1 MANQILPI
9 LSKTWEFIQNW
20 YWIPVL
26 IFYLSTITT
35 ILIENRN
42 PSKTIAWILI
52 IFFLPV
58 FGLILYFFFGQK
70 FNRKKM
76 FGRLDD
82 DQRKRIQS
90 KWEEFKEINNA
101 NFYQIEEK
109 LGNQSKVFRYLNN
122 SKASPTYTHNEVE
135 LLLNGE
141 EKFPKFLEALR
152 KAQHHIHLE
161 YYIFDLDQIGM
172 EVIDILKTKSNEGV
186 NVRVMI
192 DNFGSPKFS
201 RNFAKILEGSKVELQ
216 VFLPVQ
222 FSSLANSNYRN
233 HRKILIVDGE
243 VAFVGGINISDKY
256 INSLPYSKNNQVYWR
271 DTSVQIKG
279 NAVDMLQIYFWLNWM
294 TTSGKIYDVSLPGY
308 LHQYENHVGADVK
321 NITGFGFSIPAGDVP
336 TAMESMIL
344 AISLAKKKV
353 QICTPYFIPSDEFKS
368 ALLVAVSSGVE
379 VELMLPKIG
388 DSFIVQ
394 QASLSFLKPLMKRGV
409 KVLLYEKGFIHA
421 KTLVI
426 DDDLAFVG
434 TVNLDNRSF
443 FINFEITAIM
453 HDEELIRRMKT
464 QFEED
469 LNVSEELTYEIW
481 DNQPIYKRAIASIC
495 RLLAPIL

>member
-1 MANQILPI
+1 MDQILPI

-82 DQRKRIQS
+82 VQRKRIQS

-172 EVIDILKTKSNEGV
+172 EVIEILKTKSNEGV
-186 NVRVMI
+186 HVRVMV
-192 DNFGSPKFS
+192 DNFGSPQLS
-201 RNFAKILEGSKVELQ
+201 QNIEKIFVDSQVQIQ
-216 VFLPVQ
+216 VFLEVR

-256 INSLPYSKNNQVYWR
+256 INSLPYSKNNSVYWR
-271 DTSVQIKG
+271 DTAVSIKG
-279 NAVDMLQIYFWLNWM
+279 NSVDMLQVYFWLNWLS
-294 TTSGKIYDVSLPGY
+294 TTGELYELSEEGY
-308 LHQYENHVGADVK
+308 LHRHPVANSSEIKSIVGFAS
-321 NITGFGFSIPAGDVP
+321 TFPEGDTP

-344 AISLAKKKV
+344 AITQAKKNV

-443 FINFEITAIM
+443 FINFEITTVI
-453 HDEELIRRMKT
+453 HDDHLIEKLRN
-464 QFEED
+464 QFD
-469 LNVSEELTYEIW
+469 IDRTLSSELTYAKW
-481 DNQPIYKRAIASIC
+481 DEVNFLRRGIASVC

>member
-1 MANQILPI
+1 MDQILPI

-82 DQRKRIQS
+82 VQKKRIQS
-90 KWEEFKEINNA
+90 KWEEFKEINEA
-101 NFYQIEEK
+101 NFHLIEEK

-122 SKASPTYTHNEVE
+122 SKASPTYINNEVE

-161 YYIFDLDQIGM
+161 YYIFDLDQIGL
-172 EVIDILKTKSNEGV
+172 EVIQILKAKSNEGV
-186 NVRVMI
+186 QVRVMV
-192 DNFGSPKFS
+192 DNFGSPQFS
-201 RNFAKILEGSKVELQ
+201 RNHQKLFEGSQVQVE
-216 VFLPVQ
+216 VFLEVR

-243 VAFVGGINISDKY
+243 IAFVGGINISDKY
-256 INSLPYSKNNQVYWR
+256 INELPYSQNNLIYWR
-271 DTSVQIKG
+271 DTAVSIQG
-279 NAVDMLQIYFWLNWM
+279 NSVDMLQVYFWLNWL
-294 TTSGKIYDVSLPGY
+294 TTTGELYELSEEGY
-308 LHQYENHVGADVK
+308 LHRHTIAKSFEIK
-321 NITGFGFSIPAGDVP
+321 SIIGFASTFPEGDTP

-344 AISLAKKKV
+344 AITQAKKNV

-379 VELMLPKIG
+379 VELMLPKEG

-409 KVLLYEKGFIHA
+409 KVHLYEKGFLHA
-421 KTLVI
+421 KTMVV
-426 DDDLAFVG
+426 DEELAFVG

-443 FINFEITAIM
+443 FINFEITAVI
-453 HDEELIRRMKT
+453 HEDHLIEELRN
-464 QFEED
+464 QFNID
-469 LNVSEELTYEIW
+469 RTLSSELTYEKW
-481 DNQPIYKRAIASIC
+481 DEVNFLRRGIASVC

>member
-1 MANQILPI
+1 MDQLLPI

-26 IFYLSTITT
+26 IVYLSTITT

-58 FGLILYFFFGQK
+58 IGLILYFFFGQK
-70 FNRKKM
+70 FNRQKM

-82 DQRKRIQS
+82 FQRKEMES
-90 KWEEFKEINNA
+90 KWEEFKEKSSV
-101 NFYQIEEK
+101 NFQLIEEK
-109 LGNQSKVFRYLNN
+109 LGAQTKVFRYLQN
-122 SKASPTYTHNEVE
+122 SRSSLTYLNNEVE

-141 EKFPKFLEALR
+141 EKFPTFLDALR

-172 EVIDILKTKSNEGV
+172 EVIEILKAKSNEGV
-186 NVRVMI
+186 EVRVMV
-192 DNFGSPKFS
+192 DNFGSPQLS
-201 RNFAKILEGSKVELQ
+201 RNHQKLFEGSQ
-216 VFLPVQ
+216 VQIQIFLEVR

-243 VAFVGGINISDKY
+243 IAFVGGINISDKY
-256 INSLPYSKNNQVYWR
+256 INTLPYSQNNSVYWR
-271 DTSVQIKG
+271 DTAVSIKG
-279 NAVDMLQIYFWLNWM
+279 NSIDMLQVYFWLNWM
-294 TTSGKIYDVSLPGY
+294 TTKGELYDLKQAGY
-308 LHQYENHVGADVK
+308 LNQYSSEIYSEVNSVVGFAY
-321 NITGFGFSIPAGDVP
+321 TIPEGDMP

-344 AISLAKKKV
+344 AITQAKKNV

-379 VELMLPKIG
+379 VELMLPKEG

-394 QASLSFLKPLMKRGV
+394 QASLSFLKPLMKRGI
-409 KVLLYEKGFIHA
+409 KVHLYEKGFIHA
-421 KTLVI
+421 KTLVV
-426 DDDLAFVG
+426 DEDLAFVG

-443 FINFEITAIM
+443 FINFEITTVI
-453 HDEELIRRMKT
+453 HENHLIEKLRNQFDIDRELS
-464 QFEED
+464 Q
-469 LNVSEELTYEIW
+469 ELTYEKW
-481 DNQPIYKRAIASIC
+481 DEISLLKRGIASIC